1 MVKDFIFLNII
12 RKKKMNF
19 DNLAAEQMMQM
30 QKGELSLQRRN
41 SSSGIKNMVQY
52 NKLTA
57 FIKRINQLEV
67 TEKKG
72 QVENQGAAEDII
84 PKLPESI

>member
-1 MVKDFIFLNII
+1 
-12 RKKKMNF
+12 MNF

>member
-1 MVKDFIFLNII
+1 
-12 RKKKMNF
+12 MNF

-72 QVENQGAAEDII
+72 QAENQGAAEDII
-84 PKLPESI
+84 PKLPGSI